1 MSNAESHVYHPL
13 FCQSSLL
20 IEITEVVL
28 IDVLFVANDVD
39 VGSIGAVT
47 PTL

>member
-1 MSNAESHVYHPL
+1 MSNAESHVYQ
-13 FCQSSLL
+13 FAAIQSSLL

-28 IDVLFVANDVD
+28 INVTFVANDVD

-47 PTL
+47 PEL

>member
-1 MSNAESHVYHPL
+1 MYNAKSHVYHPL
-13 FCQSSLL
+13 FCQSDLL

-28 IDVLFVANDVD
+28 INVTFVANDVD

-47 PTL
+47 PEL